1 MVCSQPKQHPAIGYI
16 MENLHPAFYS
26 NQKIRDVT
34 SPEPWERGLVGA
46 WIQWGRWAL
55 VRQPALIILEFP
67 PAVWRADY
75 GREGLFTGQEVG
87 DLASVYQGGEDR
99 LIA

>member
-1 MVCSQPKQHPAIGYI
+1 MCVCVCVCMCS
-16 MENLHPAFYS
+16 
-26 NQKIRDVT
+26 
-34 SPEPWERGLVGA
+34 GLAGQRVNVGG
-46 WIQWGRWAL
+46 WGL